1 MPSEK
6 AEEKAGEKKEAKL
19 KEELEKQEL
28 LAKGKV
34 SLIIDGY
41 NDIFSDFDSRPYSH
55 RSLSDDFLREAT
67 KVSYEASGEIELRF
81 LIPGI
86 HRHAPDEAIIKKR
99 LKEHFRKHSA
109 ILENEEKQ
117 RRNKGVVVAIV
128 GFVLMLSATYIQT
141 LERKELAQT
150 LLFVV
155 LEPAGWFSLWYGLD
169 TLFYSPKEKKQE
181 LVFYKKMARAEIIFE
196 PY

>member
-6 AEEKAGEKKEAKL
+6 AEEKAEEKKEAKL

-41 NDIFSDFDSRPYSH
+41 NDLFSDFDSRPYSH
-55 RSLSDDFLREAT
+55 RSLSDDFLREAK

-86 HRHAPDEAIIKKR
+86 HRHAPDEVIIKKR
-99 LKEHFRKHSA
+99 LKEHFRKHA
-109 ILENEEKQ
+109 VILEHEEKQ
-117 RRNKGVVVAIV
+117 RSRKGIIFSII
-128 GFVLMLSATYIQT
+128 GFSFMLFATYIRT
-141 LERKELAQT
+141 LESSELIFT
-150 LLFVV
+150 LLFVIF
-155 LEPAGWFSLWYGLD
+155 EPAGWFALWFGLD
-169 TLFYSPKEKKQE
+169 TLFYSPKEKSQE
-181 LVFYKKMARAEIIFE
+181 FEFYRKMAKAE
-196 PY
+196 